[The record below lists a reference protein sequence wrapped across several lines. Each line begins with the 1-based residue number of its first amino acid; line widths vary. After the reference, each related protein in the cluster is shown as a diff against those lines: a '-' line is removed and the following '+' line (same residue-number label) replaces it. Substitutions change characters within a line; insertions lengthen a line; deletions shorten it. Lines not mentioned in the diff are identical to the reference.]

1 MPYSLEKKNQKK
13 NMNLNQIK
21 NSTFLLLIMLISF
34 SCDSTEDK
42 KGRFL
47 LKGNEKLKEND
58 LNGAIDYYT
67 EALKIDSEFND
78 ALLNR
83 AIVYERLNNLDL
95 AIADYSKILEKGSNQ
110 DTLVY
115 FQRGL
120 AYLDNGEYYKGLN
133 DAEQLLQMDD
143 SNWKPY
149 FLMGLVKEQL
159 ADLDGALEAFGK
171 GLVLN
176 PNNNDLLVNKATIH
190 YYQKDYI
197 DAENLLDQAEKNN
210 PNEANIYNLRSMI
223 AFEKENYQVA
233 YDWVE
238 KAITLN
244 INEAYYYNNRGL
256 YRLFLDDLEKGLDD
270 INFSLKK
277 NPKNPFA
284 WRNKGIYYYMKGDKS
299 LALKY
304 LGDALKSDPEMDL
317 AKTYYNQS
325 LDL

>member
-13 NMNLNQIK
+13 NMTLNLK
-21 NSTFLLLIMLISF
+21 KKPLLFLLIILFAF
-34 SCDSTEDK
+34 SCDSAEDK

-58 LNGAIDYYT
+58 LTGAIEFYA
-67 EALKIDSEFND
+67 EALKIDPEFND

-83 AIVYERLNNLDL
+83 AIVYERLNNLDM
-95 AIADYSKILEKGSNQ
+95 AIADYSKILANGSNQ
-110 DTLVY
+110 DTLIY
-115 FQRGL
+115 FQRSL
-120 AYLDNGEYYKGLN
+120 AYLDNGEYYKALN
-133 DAEQLLQMDD
+133 DAEKLLEINE
-143 SNWKPY
+143 SHWKPY

-159 ADLDGALEAFGK
+159 SDLDGALLAFEK
-171 GLVLN
+171 GLTIN
-176 PNNNDLLVNKATIH
+176 PSNNDILVNKATIH
-190 YYQKDYI
+190 YYLKDYVE
-197 DAENLLDQAEKNN
+197 ASSLLDKAESNN

-223 AFEKENYQVA
+223 AFEKADYQAA
-233 YDWVE
+233 YEWVE

-277 NPKNPFA
+277 NPKNAYA
-284 WRNKGIYYYMKGDKS
+284 WRNKGIYYFMKGDKN

-304 LGDALKSDPEMDL
+304 LGDALKSNPEMDL
-317 AKTYYNQS
+317 AKNYYDQS
-325 LDL
+325 LVL